1 MFWLSSLTVWWPA
14 GALVGSARVGV
25 ATSSHGTSSMNRPAR
40 RSSPSLI
47 TSSGQP
53 TVPAETAVR
62 AALSA
67 VSNTG
72 GALAARYTP
81 KPGIPAS

>member
-1 MFWLSSLTVWWPA
+1 
-14 GALVGSARVGV
+14 
-25 ATSSHGTSSMNRPAR
+25 MNRPAR

-47 TSSGQP
+47 TSCGQP

-72 GALAARYTP
+72 GSLVARYTP
-81 KPGIPAS
+81 KPGMPAS